1 MNSKFSERLK
11 ELRKDQ
17 RKTQDELSKVLN
29 VRRSTYGE
37 YERGKIRPPAEK
49 IFKLA
54 EYFNVSIDYLIGNTE
69 QKTSKVVNSTEA
81 LEHLELFRL
90 WLMNENQP
98 KTYKGKILSTNEVAV
113 IVTAIDT
120 VKQLCETVVE
130 RGNRE

>member
-69 QKTSKVVNSTEA
+69 HEQGITVRNPDVS
-81 LEHLELFRL
+81 EHLDLFCI
-90 WLMNENQP
+90 WLLKNDQP
-98 KTYKGKILSTNEVAV
+98 KIFNGKKLSENDLFILN
-113 IVTAIDT
+113 TALKN
-120 VKQLCETVVE
+120 VKQLGQTLIE
-130 RGNRE
+130 RGNYE